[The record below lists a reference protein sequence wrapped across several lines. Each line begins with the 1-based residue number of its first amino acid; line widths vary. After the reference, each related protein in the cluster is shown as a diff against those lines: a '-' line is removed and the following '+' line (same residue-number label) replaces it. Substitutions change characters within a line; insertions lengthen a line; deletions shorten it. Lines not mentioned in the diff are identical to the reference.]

1 MAKQL
6 ATRLLLVTGSLLAAL
21 LIFEIGLRIAG
32 FSYPVLAMADRYRG
46 WALRPGA
53 EGWWN
58 QEGEAYIRIN
68 SDGLRDREHNKEKP
82 AGTLRIAVLGD
93 SYAEALQVP
102 MENAF
107 WAVMEHRLQECKA
120 FGGQKVEVINFG
132 VSGYGT
138 AQELITLRQQ
148 AWAYSPDI
156 VVLAFATDNDVRDN
170 SRALNQFPEIPYYI
184 YRGDELVLD
193 TSSLEARNNS
203 LKFRLQQSAL
213 GRLFNWMRDRSRV
226 IQLVDK
232 SRSRFI
238 RRPVRQERSA
248 SARNG
253 KDIYAELGLDSLIF
267 RAPDDPAWKEA
278 WRVTEGLV
286 TLMRDEVEEKGAR
299 FFVVTLSSGI
309 QVHPD
314 PAVRR
319 DFMRQLGVD
328 DLFYPN
334 LRIQA
339 LCEREGIPALDLAPA
354 LLTYA
359 EQHQVFMH
367 GFGQQPGLGHWNE
380 RGHRVAGKMVAQKLC
395 EARAD

>member
-6 ATRLLLVTGSLLAAL
+6 ATRLLLVTGSILAAL

-32 FSYPVLAMADRYRG
+32 FSYPALAMADRYRG

-58 QEGEAYIRIN
+58 REGEAYIRIN
-68 SDGLRDREHNKEKP
+68 SDGLRDREHHQEKP

-107 WAVMEHRLQECKA
+107 WAVMEQRLQECTA
-120 FGGQKVEVINFG
+120 FAGQKVEVINFG

-138 AQELITLRQQ
+138 AQELITLRRHV
-148 AWAYSPDI
+148 WDYSPDI
-156 VVLAFATDNDVRDN
+156 VVLAFATENDIRDN
-170 SRALNQFPEIPYYI
+170 SRALNQIPEMPYYI

-203 LKFRLQQSAL
+203 FKFRLQQSAL

-226 IQLVDK
+226 IQLLDK
-232 SRSRFI
+232 SRTRFT
-238 RRPVRQERSA
+238 RRKTRPERSA
-248 SARNG
+248 DPRDG
-253 KDIYAELGLDSLIF
+253 KDIYAALGLDSMIF
-267 RAPDDPAWKEA
+267 REPDDPAWKEA
-278 WRVTEGLV
+278 WRVTESLV
-286 TLMRDEVEEKGAR
+286 KLMRDEVEKKGAK

-314 PAVRR
+314 PTVRR
-319 DFMRQLGVD
+319 DFMQQLGVD
-328 DLFYPN
+328 SLFYPD

-359 EQHQVFMH
+359 EQHQVFLH
-367 GFGQQPGLGHWNE
+367 GFGQQPGLGHWNV
-380 RGHRVAGKMVAQKLC
+380 RGQRVAGEMIAQKLC
-395 EARAD
+395 EVRAN